1 MVTFDFL
8 PKSKNKGSV
17 IAAVVQMFFFFH
29 TISLNAALILK
40 MFESVVNKQLSLKAL
55 SIYQVGTFRI
65 SGWLPGFFF
74 KKNNNNTIMLYS
86 RNH

>member
-17 IAAVVQMFFFFH
+17 IAAVVQMFFFFFH
-29 TISLNAALILK
+29 TISLNTELILK
-40 MFESVVNKQLSLKAL
+40 MFESVVNKQLSLKAI

-65 SGWLPGFFF
+65 SGWLPGFFL
-74 KKNNNNTIMLYS
+74 KKKTTTTQ
-86 RNH
+86 